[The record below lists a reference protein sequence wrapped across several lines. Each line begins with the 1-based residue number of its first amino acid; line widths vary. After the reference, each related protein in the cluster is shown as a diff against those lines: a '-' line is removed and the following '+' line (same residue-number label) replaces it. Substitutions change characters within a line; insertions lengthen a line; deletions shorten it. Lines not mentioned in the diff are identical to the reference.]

1 MKTLLD
7 WEPYKPFTVGF
18 DTIMDRLLEI
28 DTAIPNY
35 PPYNIRKTDELEYV
49 IDLAVAG
56 FGKDDII
63 VDDIKAEVFS
73 DVESYVSPPPTITQD
88 YDEILEDDDGYPD

>member
-7 WEPYKPFTVGF
+7 WEPYRPFTVGF

-35 PPYNIRKTDELEYV
+35 PPYNIRKIDELQYV

-56 FGKDDII
+56 FGKEDIDVI
-63 VDDIKAEVFS
+63 VSLYYEV
-73 DVESYVSPPPTITQD
+73 PK
-88 YDEILEDDDGYPD
+88 